1 MLSAAAP
8 TCLFLFDCL
17 IESPR
22 KLALHVSSEP
32 SRLPVVQAVLE
43 GEVLP
48 VCCLEAGKTMS
59 CVALAFPALPVTLSH
74 RLPLCIWQPVKQHA

>member
-1 MLSAAAP
+1 MPLAAAP
-8 TCLFLFDCL
+8 TCLFDCL

-43 GEVLP
+43 GEILP

-59 CVALAFPALPVTLSH
+59 CFALAFPALPVTLSH
-74 RLPLCIWQPVKQHA
+74 PIACLCAYGNQ